1 MPESEARCVPMF
13 ITEPKEDLRRV
24 GWEVGGRGVG
34 GGGGGG
40 RRKGSAK
47 GWHTLR
53 SSTKACQAPNIKSI
67 NAYTLHTPD
76 VARIYT
82 TYTRDVNDGVCFH
95 RHVIQTFILSAATAV
110 NN

>member
-1 MPESEARCVPMF
+1 MSMF
-13 ITEPKEDLRRV
+13 VTKPKEDLRRV

-34 GGGGGG
+34 GGGVKEVLKAGIH
-40 RRKGSAK
+40 SA
-47 GWHTLR
+47 LPR
-53 SSTKACQAPNIKSI
+53 STKACQASNIKSI

-82 TYTRDVNDGVCFH
+82 MYTRDVNDGVCFH
-95 RHVIQTFILSAATAV
+95 RHVIQTFILSAATVA